1 MDKITIID
9 IIKKFVIFICV
20 SMSIIN
26 FMALFS
32 AIYGPS
38 SPSTISFGDYIS
50 LILTTV
56 LIAVVAKYLGD
67 IVIVVLKSKRE

>member
-1 MDKITIID
+1 MDKIAIID

-32 AIYGPS
+32 TLYSPY
-38 SPSTISFGDYIS
+38 SPSTMGFDDYIS
-50 LILTTV
+50 IILTTV

-67 IVIVVLKSKRE
+67 ITIVVLKSKRK